1 MSVDGDAGASR
12 KNNLDQFKFKK
23 TAPQNAASSAT
34 TSVTTV
40 KGSLGTSLPSY
51 PAPPLQSRDATMQS
65 RYFPGAPSSNGTV
78 LVPSSSPLAPDAGY
92 QHYQPPFAQN
102 LFDSFPMAGP
112 SQPNPWSQSSQA
124 ARVDPLS
131 ASSGFVNHNA
141 PVYPNF
147 TRPPWGGDTRRVSDV
162 EGMGDDGPP
171 RKRIN
176 RGPPLDATSKG
187 PADAPGSPDIQRL
200 GYRRNQLSQS
210 TGGLS
215 TSSEE
220 SMPDIR
226 HSLDG
231 PSKPRIIRGQRPATE
246 ERIETPQ
253 SDKAYNIFKM
263 GYPERAD
270 PVIRAAWDQANGDKQ
285 MAHKLLKDPSFG
297 TFPATTES
305 TKPSSNTAPEP
316 PPAEIGRVAELDE
329 ATKAVRAAL
338 REKGKKSSIYANRA
352 VLDTTQSTPLASN
365 AALPVVASPLSPS
378 TPAVLPRRKR
388 PKKMVIDSDEEEA
401 MSDPEEERSSSRSAK
416 ATSSE
421 VKTLDYFNKAG
432 REGLQELTGC
442 TPEQADKIIELR
454 PFSSASDLSAKL
466 SQGKKKAGP
475 AGISPRIFED
485 CKAIL
490 DGYSTVDNVLEECER
505 IGASLRLSIA
515 TWTTDG
521 SSSKGKGKE
530 DALSAIGDVEEGALS
545 LRSLNIVKN
554 STSKD
559 YLSTQPALLPDGV
572 TLKDYQLLG
581 VNWLYLLYRKQLS
594 CILADEMGLGKTIQV
609 ISFFAYLK
617 ERGHHG
623 PHLVVVP
630 SSTLENWCR
639 EFARFAP
646 SISVQTYYAG
656 KEERPMLR
664 QTLLDTQRR
673 NSKDG
678 TGWEVLITTYNLAQ
692 GDDRDRKFFRR
703 VEWDTCVFDEGH
715 VLKNFQSQRYQALL
729 KFESNWRLLLTG
741 TPLQNN
747 LQELVSLMNFILP
760 DLLAEA
766 MDSLRAIFKTKGD
779 SKVSLLSQERV
790 SRAKKM
796 MTPFV
801 LRRRKDQ
808 VLKDLPA
815 KTERIEWCEMTALQK
830 SIYNDAL
837 QRSRK
842 TIFDGV
848 ETPPEPAE
856 PSTNGRKVTKK
867 KTKANPRAKDKMYL
881 ENSSNVLMDLRKAS
895 SHPMLF
901 RKRFT
906 DDNLTSITKQLLKEP
921 DFKKRGAIFQYV
933 KEDMEVMTDAE
944 LQFFC
949 QGYKSTQK
957 FLQDET
963 CYLEAGKVK
972 VLLRLLKDYDA
983 AGRKVLI
990 FSQFTQILDILQA
1003 ILKQKSIKYLLLTGS
1018 TAVDVRQTL
1027 VDEFTEDDSIPVFL
1041 LSTKAGGMGINLTA
1055 ASVVIMFD
1063 QDFNPHNDRQAQDRA
1078 YRIGQKRD
1086 VEVVKLISRGTI
1098 EEDML
1103 RLGETKLALDE
1114 AVAGDNE
1121 EASEGAESAQEKQ
1134 MKTSLMNVLR
1144 KQFERQEN
1152 GDSRDGSVGTPIPAS
1167 SS

>member
-1 MSVDGDAGASR
+1 MS
-12 KNNLDQFKFKK
+12 
-23 TAPQNAASSAT
+23 
-34 TSVTTV
+34 
-40 KGSLGTSLPSY
+40 
-51 PAPPLQSRDATMQS
+51 
-65 RYFPGAPSSNGTV
+65 
-78 LVPSSSPLAPDAGY
+78 
-92 QHYQPPFAQN
+92 
-102 LFDSFPMAGP
+102 
-112 SQPNPWSQSSQA
+112 
-124 ARVDPLS
+124 
-131 ASSGFVNHNA
+131 
-141 PVYPNF
+141 
-147 TRPPWGGDTRRVSDV
+147 
-162 EGMGDDGPP
+162 EDGPP

-176 RGPPLDATSKG
+176 RGPPLDAITRQSV
-187 PADAPGSPDIQRL
+187 DAPGSPEIQRL
-200 GYRRNQLSQS
+200 GYRYNQLSNS

-231 PSKPRIIRGQRPATE
+231 ASKPRIIRGQRP
-246 ERIETPQ
+246 ERPVNSQT
-253 SDKAYNIFKM
+253 DKPFFLFKM
-263 GYPERAD
+263 GYPDRPD
-270 PVIRAAWDQANGDKQ
+270 SVIRSAWDQANGDKQ
-285 MAHKLLKDPSFG
+285 VADNLLKDPSFG
-297 TFPATTES
+297 TTPAPVA
-305 TKPSSNTAPEP
+305 TKPLSNTTPEP
-316 PPAEIGRVAELDE
+316 SAEIGRVAEVDE
-329 ATKAVRAAL
+329 ATKAIRAAL
-338 REKGKKSSIYANRA
+338 KEKGKKSSIYANRV
-352 VLDTTQSTPLASN
+352 VLDTIQTTPSTSN
-365 AALPVVASPLSPS
+365 VSLPVAASPLSPM
-378 TPAVLPRRKR
+378 TPAVISRRKR
-388 PKKMVIDSDEEEA
+388 PKKMVIDSDDEDSASGSEGQKNTSTLA
-401 MSDPEEERSSSRSAK
+401 SSLPAKPTSAE
-416 ATSSE
+416 T
-421 VKTLDYFNKAG
+421 KTLDYFNKAG
-432 REGLQELTGC
+432 SEALQELTGC
-442 TPEQADKIIELR
+442 TLEQAEKIIELR
-454 PFSSASDLSAKL
+454 PFSSSDDLSAKL

-490 DGYSTVDNVLEECER
+490 EGYGTVDSVLEECEQ
-505 IGASLRLSIA
+505 IGSSLRLSIA
-515 TWTTDG
+515 TWTMDG
-521 SSSKGKGKE
+521 SSGKGKGKE
-530 DALSAIGDVEEGALS
+530 DVLSTLDSADDGSLS
-545 LRSLNIVKN
+545 LRSLSVVKN
-554 STSKD
+554 SASKD
-559 YLSTQPALLPDGV
+559 YLSTQPALLPAGV
-572 TLKDYQLLG
+572 KLKDYQLLG
-581 VNWLYLLYRKQLS
+581 VNWLYLLYRKKLS

-646 SISVQTYYAG
+646 SISIQTYYAG
-656 KEERPMLR
+656 KEERSMLR

-673 NSKDG
+673 GSSDG
-678 TGWEVLITTYNLAQ
+678 KGWEVLVTTYNLAQ
-692 GDDRDRKFFRR
+692 GDEKDRKFFRR
-703 VEWDTCVFDEGH
+703 IEWDTCVFDEGH

-760 DLLAEA
+760 DLLADA
-766 MDSLRAIFKTKGD
+766 MESLRAIFKTKGD
-779 SKVSLLSQERV
+779 SKVTLLSQERV

-830 SIYNDAL
+830 TIYDNAL

-842 TIFDGV
+842 TIL
-848 ETPPEPAE
+848 EPGNIESAE
-856 PSTNGRKVTKK
+856 PSTISRKPVKK
-867 KTKANPRAKDKMYL
+867 KTKTSQPKVKMYL

-906 DDNLTSITKQLLKEP
+906 DDKLTSITKQLLKEP

-957 FLQDET
+957 FLENEA
-963 CYLEAGKVK
+963 CYLEAGKVT
-972 VLLRLLKDYDA
+972 VLLRLLEEYGE

-1018 TAVDVRQTL
+1018 TTVDVRQTL
-1027 VDEFTEDDSIPVFL
+1027 VDEFTEDESIPVFL
-1041 LSTKAGGMGINLTA
+1041 LSTKAGSMGINLTA

-1121 EASEGAESAQEKQ
+1121 EAGEGGENAQETQ

-1144 KQFERQEN
+1144 KQFEKQN
-1152 GDSRDGSVGTPIPAS
+1152 GDSGTNPSATTPIPPTS
-1167 SS
+1167 S